1 MAPPGTL
8 GLVLLLLAS
17 GLATAERDCSGCLLG
32 PGPITALVVGDIILT
47 LLIAGGAYWLAGR
60 GHRAPPKPHPPEQD
74 SHYQELQGARGD
86 IYSELKR

>member
-8 GLVLLLLAS
+8 GLVLLLLLAP
-17 GLATAERDCSGCLLG
+17 GLAAAQSG
-32 PGPITALVVGDIILT
+32 PGPITALVVGDVILT
-47 LLIAGGAYWLAGR
+47 LLIAGGAYWLAWR
-60 GHRAPPKPHPPEQD
+60 SHRAPPKPRPLEPE